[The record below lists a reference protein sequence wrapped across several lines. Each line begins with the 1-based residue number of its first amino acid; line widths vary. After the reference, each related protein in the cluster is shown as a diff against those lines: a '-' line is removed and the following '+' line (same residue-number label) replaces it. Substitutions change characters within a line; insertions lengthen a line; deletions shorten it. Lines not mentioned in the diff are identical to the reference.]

1 MIIIL
6 NLISFNGFGIDVIVV
21 FFFFFSLLIVK
32 VGWEV
37 SLNSL
42 EELIMANFR
51 IVTLVVYNRI
61 CCYKQ

>member
-21 FFFFFSLLIVK
+21 FFFFSLLIVK
-32 VGWEV
+32 VGWEE

-42 EELIMANFR
+42 EELIMTNFR